1 MASQGRIDISHIRKF
16 DGTYFH
22 IWKHRLTLLFK
33 SERLYSIVS
42 GTEGKPVQPSAAE
55 ILAGAVVPPGNGPGS
70 IINWEDKDTIALTII
85 TNCLD
90 NNIVSH
96 IQSKL
101 TSNEAWQELI
111 RIFESHDAVT
121 KMI

>member
-1 MASQGRIDISHIRKF
+1 MASQGRIDVSHIPKF

-42 GTEGKPVQPSAAE
+42 GTEGKPVQPSTAE
-55 ILAGAVVPPGNGPGS
+55 ILVGAVVPLANGPYS
-70 IINWEDKDTIALTII
+70 IINWEDKDTIALTNI

-90 NNIVSH
+90 NDIVSH